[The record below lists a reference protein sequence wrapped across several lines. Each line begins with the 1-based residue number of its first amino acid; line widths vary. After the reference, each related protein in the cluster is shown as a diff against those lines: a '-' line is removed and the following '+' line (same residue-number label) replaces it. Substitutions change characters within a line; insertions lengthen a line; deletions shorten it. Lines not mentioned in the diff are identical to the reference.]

1 MRHAH
6 RRVHLIS
13 LSPLTLG
20 LVVSLTLS
28 ITVCRQLCPPS
39 LFLNF
44 SRENCAC
51 VTHETG
57 FHGHHRA
64 GPCLL
69 KTHRLKGQTVLGSQL
84 FLSREVLV
92 MDKKRLGMGCQGPQS
107 AAETALESAVMP
119 SGPRQH
125 GRTEPNQCNTLHL
138 TFLPSNPD
146 LTYHFIRY
154 THTWKLF
161 QASQVKGLLSIWED
175 NIYCH
180 CKKVTSRAYI
190 VSGTS
195 HSF

>member
-6 RRVHLIS
+6 RRVRLIA

-20 LVVSLTLS
+20 LIVPLTLS

-39 LFLNF
+39 LFLQS
-44 SRENCAC
+44 SREKCAC

-64 GPCLL
+64 GPRLL
-69 KTHRLKGQTVLGSQL
+69 KTHRLKGQTVLGSRL
-84 FLSREVLV
+84 SLSREVLV

-107 AAETALESAVMP
+107 AAEIALESAVMP

-125 GRTEPNQCNTLHL
+125 GRTEPNQRNTFHL

-146 LTYHFIRY
+146 HFIRY

-161 QASQVKGLLSIWED
+161 QASHVKGLLSIWED

-180 CKKVTSRAYI
+180 YKKVTSRAYI
-190 VSGTS
+190 ISGTS